1 MYDSAWVRVS
11 QIDVEL
17 PSGERYWHE
26 VVRLH
31 RAAMMV
37 LLDDQDRVLLLRRH
51 RVVQDRWGWELPGGL
66 VDDGEEPADA
76 AVREL
81 EEETGYRAARVEP
94 LAIFQPMVSTVDSE
108 QFAYVGRDPE
118 PIGEPTEVNEQV
130 ARTEWVPLGSVQKLI
145 AEGQIWESG
154 ALVALMRVLL
164 DHR

>member
-1 MYDSAWVRVS
+1 MSDESGGWRTFGERSVYDSAWVRVE

-37 LLDDQDRVLLLRRH
+37 LLDDQDRVLLLWRH
-51 RVVQDRWGWELPGGL
+51 RVAQDRWGWELPGGL

-81 EEETGYRAARVEP
+81 EEET
-94 LAIFQPMVSTVDSE
+94 
-108 QFAYVGRDPE
+108 
-118 PIGEPTEVNEQV
+118 
-130 ARTEWVPLGSVQKLI
+130 
-145 AEGQIWESG
+145 
-154 ALVALMRVLL
+154 
-164 DHR
+164 